1 MLFDLV
7 RGNSMIDAGILDG
20 DFVVCRQQTTADNGD
35 IVVAGIPG
43 DEATIK
49 TFAKTGNTITLTPS
63 NSSMKPMK
71 FETDEV
77 SVYGKLVTVLRRL

>member
-1 MLFDLV
+1 MLRV

-49 TFAKTGNTITLTPS
+49 TFSKNGNTITLTPS